1 MDNDCTTQYS
11 YFILYTVY
19 NYILIYLKT
28 VNTLILIAKRSY
40 LNRPLKIRQKQADFI
55 YTLKAFLI
63 LLPISIHLETDS
75 KQKYVDL
82 RIQRDF
88 NDLLWLKSGI
98 IIWTRCDL

>member
-1 MDNDCTTQYS
+1 MITHKIPHERLPFNCSLAYVYDFAKNIELSVDYS
-11 YFILYTVY
+11 H
-19 NYILIYLKT
+19 
-28 VNTLILIAKRSY
+28 
-40 LNRPLKIRQKQADFI
+40 LNRALKRTQKQADFI
-55 YTLKAFLI
+55 YTIKAFLI